1 MTKIAIIY
9 GGGGSEHEVSLSSTK
24 NVLENID
31 RDLFEILEVLVD
43 KDKRYQ
49 IDGILC
55 SEKDGLDKI
64 KNLGIE
70 IVFPIIHGN
79 YGEDGELQQKLESA
93 GLKFVGSSSKTSAI
107 TIDKNKTNEVLS
119 KNNIRIPR
127 SKIITQDD
135 HELDLSFPIIVKPV
149 DEGSSI
155 HLHKFQHKDEYLQ
168 SLNEIFKNKPQML
181 AQEFVKGRE
190 FTCGVIEKDGEII
203 PLVATE
209 IILTKGDLFDYTAKY
224 TPAGCKE
231 VTPAEVDS
239 DVMQKIQQL
248 AITCHKIL
256 GCKSI
261 SRTDVILKRDELFVL
276 EINTIPGMTKT
287 SFIPAQAAACGYT
300 MKELITL
307 LIESVINS

>member
-1 MTKIAIIY
+1 MTKVAIIY

-31 RDLFEILEVLVD
+31 RDLFDVLEVLVD
-43 KDKRYQ
+43 KDRKYQ
-49 IDGILC
+49 INDTLYD
-55 SEKDGLDKI
+55 EQDGLNEL
-64 KNLGIE
+64 KNRGIE
-70 IVFPIIHGN
+70 VVFPIIHGN
-79 YGEDGELQQKLESA
+79 YGEDGELQSKLVSV
-93 GLKFVGSSSKTSAI
+93 GLHFVGSGSQTSAI
-107 TIDKNKTNEVLS
+107 TIDKNKTNEELS

-127 SKIITQDD
+127 SKIITKEDY
-135 HELDLSFPIIVKPV
+135 ELDLSFPIIVKPV

-155 HLHKFQHKDEYLQ
+155 HLYKFENKDDYLQ
-168 SLNEIFKNKPQML
+168 SLDEIFKNKPQML
-181 AQEFVKGRE
+181 VQEFVKGRE
-190 FTCGVIEKDGEII
+190 FTCGVIEKDGEVI

-239 DVMQKIQQL
+239 GTMEHIQQL
-248 AITCHKIL
+248 AVSCHKIL

-261 SRTDVILKRDELFVL
+261 SRTDIILKGDELFVL

-287 SFIPAQAAACGYT
+287 SFIPAQAAACGYS

-307 LIESVINS
+307 LIASVS